1 MMLAHLLRHSCKLP
15 VRFTHASWVAALSL
29 STSALLLSA
38 CQTPPT
44 ASDNAAAAP
53 ASAAAATSAVIL
65 VSNGK
70 LTPAGEAVRDQG
82 LIYYKNRQDAATFHA
97 WLPLAEAGHAESQF
111 NLGVLL
117 QNSNELPNDDRAA
130 LGWHEKAAARGYGE
144 SHCHVGNLLRK
155 LSRDNESLAR
165 ARNAYLRGADMGE
178 SVCMHNAAAVLLA
191 GEGGPRDAAAGAMW
205 LAKAAEAGLVES
217 QLKLGTAYLHGNY
230 GLNDQPLARHWLG
243 KAAEAGD
250 MHAMHNLAIMHDE
263 GRGGAKDAIAAAALY
278 RKAADAGQGQSAN
291 NLGLLYRQGVG
302 VKRDD
307 AQALAW
313 FTRAVALQNFDG
325 AVNLGDMHF
334 LGRGAKRDRAA
345 AAAHYK
351 RAAENGV
358 AWGDCRLA
366 AMTRHG
372 EGLKR
377 DIKAA
382 AAAEAKALAA
392 LPKADCRTA
401 LSRLLR

>member
-1 MMLAHLLRHSCKLP
+1 MLLAHPHCSPGITSTRSAPRSLA
-15 VRFTHASWVAALSL
+15 TAAAL
-29 STSALLLSA
+29 AMGVLLLSA
-38 CQTPPT
+38 CQTPPP
-44 ASDNAAAAP
+44 ASDSAAATP
-53 ASAAAATSAVIL
+53 ASAAATSPVLL
-65 VSNGK
+65 VADGK

-82 LIYYKNRQDAATFHA
+82 LVYYKNRQDAATFHA

-144 SHCHVGNLLRK
+144 SNCHVGNLLRK
-155 LSRDNESLAR
+155 LSRDAESLAR

-178 SVCMHNAAAVLLA
+178 TICMHNAAAVLLA
-191 GEGGPRDAAAGAMW
+191 GEGGPRDATAGAMW
-205 LAKAAEAGLVES
+205 LGKAAEAGLVDS

-230 GLNDQPLARHWLG
+230 GLNDPEKARHWLG
-243 KAAEAGD
+243 KAADAGD
-250 MHAMHNLAIMHDE
+250 MHAMHNLASMLDD
-263 GRGGAKDAIAAAALY
+263 GRGGPKDASGAAALY

-302 VKRDD
+302 VRRDD
-307 AQALAW
+307 AQAIAF
-313 FTRAVALQNFDG
+313 FTRSVELQNFDG

-334 LGRGAKRDRAA
+334 LGRGTKRDRAA
-345 AAAHYK
+345 AAVQYK
-351 RAAENGV
+351 RAADNGV

-366 AMTRHG
+366 AMLRHG

-377 DIKAA
+377 DLKAA
-382 AAAEAKALAA
+382 VATETKALAA

-401 LSRLLR
+401 LSKLLR

>member
-1 MMLAHLLRHSCKLP
+1 MGVM
-15 VRFTHASWVAALSL
+15 
-29 STSALLLSA
+29 LLSA
-38 CQTPPT
+38 CQTPPP
-44 ASDNAAAAP
+44 ASDSAAATP
-53 ASAAAATSAVIL
+53 ASAAATVPVLL
-65 VSNGK
+65 VADGK

-82 LIYYKNRQDAATFHA
+82 LAYYKNRQDAATFHA

-144 SHCHVGNLLRK
+144 SNCHVGNLLRK
-155 LSRDNESLAR
+155 LSRDAESLAR

-178 SVCMHNAAAVLLA
+178 TICMHNAAAVLLA
-191 GEGGPRDAAAGAMW
+191 GEGGPRDATAGAMW
-205 LAKAAEAGLVES
+205 LGKAAEAGLVDS

-230 GLNDQPLARHWLG
+230 GLNDPEKARHWLG
-243 KAAEAGD
+243 KAADAGD
-250 MHAMHNLAIMHDE
+250 MHAMHNLASMLDD
-263 GRGGAKDAIAAAALY
+263 GRGGPKDASGAAALY

-302 VKRDD
+302 VRRDD
-307 AQALAW
+307 AQAIAF
-313 FTRAVALQNFDG
+313 FTRSVELQNFDG

-334 LGRGAKRDRAA
+334 LGRGTKRDRAA
-345 AAAHYK
+345 AAVQYK
-351 RAAENGV
+351 RAADNGV

-366 AMTRHG
+366 AMLRHG

-377 DIKAA
+377 DLKAA
-382 AAAEAKALAA
+382 VATETKALAA

-401 LSRLLR
+401 LSKLLR

>member
-1 MMLAHLLRHSCKLP
+1 MLLAHLPRHAVNHST
-15 VRFTHASWVAALSL
+15 RSTRASFALALTLAS
-29 STSALLLSA
+29 SAILLAA

-44 ASDNAAAAP
+44 ASEDAAAAP
-53 ASAAAATSAVIL
+53 ATKATTSPVIL
-65 VSNGK
+65 VSEGK

-97 WLPLAEAGHAESQF
+97 WLPLAEAGHPESQF

-130 LGWHEKAAARGYGE
+130 LGWHKKAAARGYGE
-144 SHCHVGNLLRK
+144 SNCHVGNLLRK
-155 LSRDNESLAR
+155 LSRDDDSLAR

-191 GEGGPRDAAAGAMW
+191 GEGGPRDAAGGAMW

-230 GLNDQPLARHWLG
+230 GLNDPVKARHWLG

-250 MHAMHNLAIMHDE
+250 MNAMHNLASMLDDGH
-263 GRGGAKDAIAAAALY
+263 GGPKDAAAAAVLY
-278 RKAADAGQGQSAN
+278 RKAAAAGQGQSAN
-291 NLGLLYRQGVG
+291 NLGLLYRQGAG

-307 AQALAW
+307 AQAIAF
-313 FTRAVALQNFDG
+313 FTRAIELQNFDG

-334 LGRGAKRDRAA
+334 LGRGTKRDRAVA
-345 AAAHYK
+345 AVQYK

-358 AWGDCRLA
+358 AWGECRLA
-366 AMTRHG
+366 AMMRHG

-377 DIKAA
+377 DLKAA
-382 AAAEAKALAA
+382 NAAESKALAA

-401 LSRLLR
+401 LSKLLR